1 MEKKKNLIGYYRM
14 FLGVIIILMVAHA
27 TAIAAEKVTIAID
40 KTATARVQFAGEKL
54 SSTLRAAGYD
64 INVVQT
70 SVIPK
75 TRPIVVIGNVQKSDL
90 IRDLISSGVID
101 IPVNELA
108 KEGFILVS
116 KKNITV
122 IAGGDDSGVLYGSL
136 ELSGLIKK
144 KENLPANLRISDQPV
159 FTLRGPCIGMQ
170 KTYVLPNKGIYDYPY
185 TPELFAFFYDKQ
197 QWIEFLDMLVENR
210 MNTLYLWNGH
220 PFSSLVKLKDYPE
233 AVEVSDEIF
242 RKNVEIF
249 HFLTT
254 EADKRGIWII
264 QMFYN
269 IHLPE
274 TLAEKHG
281 IETHLSEPTDLSADY
296 TRKSIAE
303 FVRSYPN
310 VGLLVCLGEALTGA
324 ENKKY
329 WLTNVIIPGVRDGMC
344 SLGLSEEPPIII
356 REHTMDKDAPEIVG
370 AGLKQ
375 YKNLYT
381 MMKYNGEA
389 LTTCR
394 PRGPWAELHRQL
406 SSITSQHITN
416 IHIMANLEPFRY
428 GATHFIQKCVQAA
441 QTIHH
446 ANGLHLYPMAY
457 WAWPDSPDKVQI
469 RQYERDWIWFEA
481 WARYAWNP
489 DRQVQDENEYWIS
502 RLAEVYGSQQ
512 AATHILE
519 AYNHSGMCAP
529 MILRRFGITNGN
541 RQTLSLGM
549 TLDQLVNPKKYRL
562 WPRLVDSDSPVGER
576 LQEYVEKEWKG
587 QKHFGETPADVVDQI
602 LNHSRTA
609 VEQIN
614 LAGVYVSKNRD
625 EFERLK
631 NDMLCIRAMSEFYAA
646 KTRAAILVLRYKFSK
661 DVTDMKKALFFLEE
675 SLEHYR
681 ILSDLTAETYL
692 FANSLQTGIRK
703 IPFSGSDGRYKH
715 WTECI
720 GVYEKE
726 LKDFQQEVEN
736 LTFSETEDQLPK
748 P

>member
-1 MEKKKNLIGYYRM
+1 MAKKKYLIDYCRLYLRA
-14 FLGVIIILMVAHA
+14 IIILVVTH
-27 TAIAAEKVTIAID
+27 TSIRAAEKVIIAID
-40 KTATARVQFAGEKL
+40 KTATARVKFASEKL
-54 SSTLRAAGYD
+54 FDSLQEAGFD
-64 INVVQT
+64 VNVVQS

-75 TRPIVVIGNVQKSDL
+75 TRPVVIIGNTLKSDL
-90 IRDLISSGVID
+90 IRDLISSGIID
-101 IPVNELA
+101 IPVNETA
-108 KEGFILVS
+108 KEGFVLVS
-116 KKNITV
+116 DKDITV
-122 IAGGDDSGVLYGSL
+122 IAGSDDSGVLYGSM

-144 KENLPANLRISDQPV
+144 RGKLPEKMRISDKPV

-170 KTYVLPNKGIYDYPY
+170 KMYVLPNKGIYNYPY
-185 TPELFAFFYDKQ
+185 TPDLFEFFYDKQ
-197 QWIEFLDMLVENR
+197 QWVEFLDLLVKNR

-242 RKNVEIF
+242 DKNREVF
-249 HFLTT
+249 RFLTT

-274 TLAEKHG
+274 TLAQKHS

-310 VGLLVCLGEALTGA
+310 VGLLVCLGEALSGA

-329 WLTNVIIPGVRDGMC
+329 WLTNVIIPGVQDGMDA
-344 SLGLSEEPPIII
+344 LGLTEEPPIII
-356 REHTMDKDAPEIVG
+356 REHTMDKDAREIVG
-370 AGLKQ
+370 AGLEK

-389 LTTCR
+389 LTSYR
-394 PRGPWAELHRQL
+394 PRGPWAEIHREL

-428 GATHFIQKCVQAA
+428 GATRFIQKCVKAA

-446 ANGLHLYPMAY
+446 ANGLHLYPLAY
-457 WAWPDSPDKVQI
+457 WAWPDSPDKAQI

-489 DRQVQDENEYWIS
+489 DRQVQDEDKYWIS
-502 RLAEVYGSQQ
+502 RLAEVYGSKK

-519 AYNHSGMCAP
+519 AFNHSGLCAP

-549 TLDQLVNPKKYRL
+549 TLDQLVNPQKYRL
-562 WPRLVDSDSPVGER
+562 WPRLVDSDGPVGER
-576 LQEYVEKEWKG
+576 LREYVEKEWRG
-587 QKHFGETPADVVDQI
+587 QEHVGETPIEVIDQI
-602 LNHSRTA
+602 LGHSGKA
-609 VEQIN
+609 VVEIN
-614 LAGVYVSKNRD
+614 RAADYVFKNKE

-631 NDMLCIRAMSEFYAA
+631 SDMLCIRAMSKFYAA
-646 KTRAAILVLRYKFSK
+646 KARAAMLVLRYQFSK
-661 DVTDMKKALFFLEE
+661 DTTDMKKALGFLEE

-681 ILSDLTAETYL
+681 ILADLTAETYD
-692 FANSLQTGIRK
+692 FANSLQMGIRK
-703 IPFSGSDGRYKH
+703 IPFTSSGGKYKH
-715 WTECI
+715 WTECAWA
-720 GVYEKE
+720 YEKE
-726 LKDFQQEVEN
+726 LKDFRKKVDSLLSVVIQAN
-736 LTFSETEDQLPK
+736 
-748 P
+748 